1 MPIQPIDVQTLFMR
15 LSQIGKEQSLQ
26 RESAHLAQTIQGNEM
41 VREAEE
47 QSKTVNESRDVE
59 DGPEAIKDDQ
69 QQNQEQKAGERK
81 DQLSGDD
88 EEEQNVFRDPDL
100 GNSVDISG

>member
-26 RESAHLAQTIQGNEM
+26 RESAHLAQTTQGKEM

-59 DGPEAIKDDQ
+59 DGPEAIKDEQ
-69 QQNQEQKAGERK
+69 QQNREQSSGERN
-81 DQLSGDD
+81 DRHTSSDD
-88 EEEQNVFRDPDL
+88 EDQNVFRDPDL

>member
-15 LSQIGKEQSLQ
+15 LSQVGKEQALQ
-26 RESAHLAQTIQGNEM
+26 RESAHLAQTAQGKEM

-47 QSKTVNESRDVE
+47 QSKTVNENRDVE
-59 DGPEAIKDDQ
+59 DGPEAVKDDQ
-69 QQNQEQKAGERK
+69 QQNREQSSGERK
-81 DQLSGDD
+81 DKRSGED
-88 EEEQNVFRDPDL
+88 EEGQDVFRDPDL

>member
-26 RESAHLAQTIQGNEM
+26 RESAHLAQATQGKEI

-69 QQNQEQKAGERK
+69 QQPREQSSGERK
-81 DQLSGDD
+81 DTRSGED